1 MKRNRRIV
9 ATAAGITA
17 LAAGGAGI
25 AYGVAGESD
34 ERPTGPGAE
43 RAKRAA
49 LEAVGGGSVSEIER
63 QDGDGAGA
71 FEVEVR
77 RADGSQVEVHVDRN
91 YNVVGQSGDDDG
103 PGETEGS
110 GEDEGGGAEDD

>member
-1 MKRNRRIV
+1 MKLNRKIAV
-9 ATAAGITA
+9 TAAGITA

-34 ERPTGPGAE
+34 EQLSGPDADQ
-43 RAKRAA
+43 AKRAA

-77 RADGSQVEVHVDRN
+77 RSDGSQVEIHVDRN

-103 PGETEGS
+103 PGDTEGP
-110 GEDEGGGAEDD
+110 GEDEGGEAQDD